1 MNPSDLSAR
10 LVVYNIRHAPPAGF
24 TAVSIGRAMP
34 GRSGSVLGNPFRVGA
49 RVAQGE
55 AAAASLPW
63 LRAQDLAGGKERH
76 ELLRL
81 THRLLAGE
89 RLALGCWCA
98 LQVCHGNH
106 VRTAVLGLA
115 AQQRTQNAA
124 EVAGCSSSLGPMR

>member
-1 MNPSDLSAR
+1 MI
-10 LVVYNIRHAPPAGF
+10 VVSNVRHAPPAGF

-34 GRSGSVLGNPFRVGA
+34 GRSGSVLGNSLRVGA

-63 LRAQDLAGGKERH
+63 LRTRSLAGGKERD

-98 LQVCHGNH
+98 PQVCHGDH

-115 AQQRTQNAA
+115 AQ
-124 EVAGCSSSLGPMR
+124 